1 MPEQARLASVFA
13 NYSADKLVQLSSRIQ
28 DCLAKLTP
36 EQIWTRNSQSENA
49 VGNLVL
55 HLCGN
60 VNQWIGT
67 GVAGKPDNR
76 VRDQEFAAR
85 GEITPTELSQRLSTT
100 IEEAVL
106 TIRALPA
113 ERLDQ
118 QISVQKYNVTVLEA
132 VYHVVEHFSQHVGQI
147 MFATKLL
154 TGQDL
159 GYYQHL
165 AKPTHAE
172 TTP

>member
-1 MPEQARLASVFA
+1 MNEPPSLESVFV
-13 NYSADKLVQLSSRIQ
+13 NYSADKLAQLSSRIQ
-28 DCLAKLTP
+28 ECLAKLTA
-36 EQIWTRNSQSENA
+36 EQIWTRNSQNENA

-60 VNQWIGT
+60 LKQWIGT
-67 GVAGKPDNR
+67 GVAGKPDTR

-85 GEITPTELSQRLSTT
+85 GEISATELSRRLTASV
-100 IEEAVL
+100 EEATD
-106 TIRALPA
+106 TIRGLTP
-113 ERLDQ
+113 ERLIEQ
-118 QISVQKYNVTVLEA
+118 TTVQKYNTTVLEA
-132 VYHVVEHFSQHVGQI
+132 VYHVVEHFSQHTGQI
-147 MFATKLL
+147 LFATKSL

-159 GYYQHL
+159 GFYGHL